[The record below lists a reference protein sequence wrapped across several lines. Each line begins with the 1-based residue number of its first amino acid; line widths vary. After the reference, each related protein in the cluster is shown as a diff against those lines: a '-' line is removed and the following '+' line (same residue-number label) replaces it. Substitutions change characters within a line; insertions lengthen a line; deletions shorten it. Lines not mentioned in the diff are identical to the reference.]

1 MVNKI
6 LFHGTNVD
14 AVTGILSSQFRDAKK
29 HILGIGSYF
38 TDSLD
43 YACFYARE
51 TKQYSSIP
59 LVGESF
65 SVVGSEIYYDQYK
78 IDKVYDGNKRDIE
91 VEKNGVRCAYADYGT
106 YIMTKMR
113 LDGYKQFKATE
124 FLITDKSQ
132 ILPLYGI
139 TLRRVEYLIIWR
151 DFNFDPSNINNFAQ
165 EDFLKMQKF
174 HREIKAFA
182 LRDVNAK
189 LYQMTNDENALDLL
203 KRKKYNKVIIIT
215 NGYNDGKNFILKSRK
230 IIGANTIAAVLSYN
244 IANHIEWVQNM
255 ENVLLLNGQIFHE
268 KFFDCVKRNDAR
280 LYEELRK
287 EIIQHYQAEIPG
299 FNLNKST
306 DNLFNFP
313 NFKKSGDFSELFF
326 DD

>member
-1 MVNKI
+1 
-6 LFHGTNVD
+6 
-14 AVTGILSSQFRDAKK
+14 
-29 HILGIGSYF
+29 
-38 TDSLD
+38 
-43 YACFYARE
+43 
-51 TKQYSSIP
+51 
-59 LVGESF
+59 
-65 SVVGSEIYYDQYK
+65 
-78 IDKVYDGNKRDIE
+78 
-91 VEKNGVRCAYADYGT
+91 
-106 YIMTKMR
+106 MR

-139 TLRRVEYLIIWR
+139 TLKRVEYLIIWR
-151 DFNFDPSNINNFAQ
+151 DFNFDPSNINNFAL

-182 LRDVNAK
+182 LRDVNAR
-189 LYQMTNDENALDLL
+189 LYQMTNDEDALDLL

-230 IIGANTIAAVLSYN
+230 IIGANAIAAVSSYN
-244 IANHIEWVQNM
+244 IANHIEWVKNM

-268 KFFDCVKRNDAR
+268 KFFDCVKRNDAE

-287 EIIQHYQAEIPG
+287 EIIQHYQKEIPG
-299 FNLNKST
+299 FNLNKPT

-313 NFKKSGDFSELFF
+313 NFKKDGDFSELLF